1 MWNTLYTQFIF
12 FITLFI
18 LIYYTGNRRLY
29 ENTFLSPMLLIV
41 YGLTQ
46 VVFLASGSMFLRS
59 WDVTEYKELLIPLSF
74 VLYSLEIL
82 QKANKLKRL
91 S

>member
-1 MWNTLYTQFIF
+1 MCHAWI
-12 FITLFI
+12 IALFV
-18 LIYYTGNRRLY
+18 LDFR
-29 ENTFLSPMLLIV
+29 LSPVIV

-82 QKANKLKRL
+82 QKANKLKHSGMQYRNEQEEIFVKN
-91 S
+91 